1 MFFLNKNFYKF
12 YKFNIK
18 IYIKKFKL
26 YIIYELICLVYYNEI
41 IVLVLFK
48 ILKKF
53 LLNNLFKFY
62 EMIFCYVGNI
72 FVLLLIENV
81 VILRN
86 GNSFYLI
93 I

>member
-1 MFFLNKNFYKF
+1 M
-12 YKFNIK
+12 
-18 IYIKKFKL
+18 
-26 YIIYELICLVYYNEI
+26 YIIYELICLVYYNKI

>member
-1 MFFLNKNFYKF
+1 
-12 YKFNIK
+12 
-18 IYIKKFKL
+18 
-26 YIIYELICLVYYNEI
+26 
-41 IVLVLFK
+41 
-48 ILKKF
+48 
-53 LLNNLFKFY
+53 
-62 EMIFCYVGNI
+62 MIFCYVGNI